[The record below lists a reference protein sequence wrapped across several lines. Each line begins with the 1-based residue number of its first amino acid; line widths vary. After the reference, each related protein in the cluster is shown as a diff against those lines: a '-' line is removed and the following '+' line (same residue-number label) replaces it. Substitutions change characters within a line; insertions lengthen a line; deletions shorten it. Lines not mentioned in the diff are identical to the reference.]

1 MAMNKVLGAYEPDN
15 LFAANQELPAVA
27 DVLEIAASQDLK
39 RGSLVNVSGAQIG
52 SVTGGKKATGS
63 FKFDSN
69 DLVGD
74 IIRVGSVERSWT
86 DEDPDPEANT
96 KQIRIGSTLA
106 ESVNN
111 FIAELVA
118 GGEVTGTF
126 NENEGVL
133 YVSAVTE
140 GIAGNTIEM
149 SENSGIITKSGA
161 TLTGGE
167 DGSIDTD
174 VYAVLAE
181 DCDTTEGAK
190 EAAVYLTGEFNI
202 DAVKVNE
209 NVDDMA
215 AVKIAARKVGIF
227 LKKNI

>member
-1 MAMNKVLGAYEPDN
+1 MAELNKVIGSYEPDN

-27 DVLEIAASQDLK
+27 DALEIAASQNLK
-39 RGSLVNVSGAQIG
+39 RGSLVNVSGEQIAATTDG
-52 SVTGGKKATGS
+52 VKASGTITFADQPTADDTVTVGTTTLTFKSADPGENEVLIGTDLAATLDNLIAALPDSVTGSKSSGVVTITAAT
-63 FKFDSN
+63 D
-69 DLVGD
+69 
-74 IIRVGSVERSWT
+74 
-86 DEDPDPEANT
+86 
-96 KQIRIGSTLA
+96 
-106 ESVNN
+106 
-111 FIAELVA
+111 
-118 GGEVTGTF
+118 GT
-126 NENEGVL
+126 
-133 YVSAVTE
+133 
-140 GIAGNTIEM
+140 AGNSIALAK
-149 SENSGIITKSGA
+149 SGDDITVSGA
-161 TLTGGE
+161 TLSGGVDE
-167 DGSIDTD
+167 VVDTD

>member
-1 MAMNKVLGAYEPDN
+1 MAELNKVLGTYEPDN

-27 DVLEIAASQDLK
+27 DALEIAAGQNLK
-39 RGSLVNVSGAQIG
+39 RGSLVNVNGAQIAATTDG
-52 SVTGGKKATGS
+52 AKASGTITFAANPSANDTVTIDTKTLKFVSETPGENEVLIGANVAATIDNVIEAIPASVTGSKS
-63 FKFDSN
+63 
-69 DLVGD
+69 
-74 IIRVGSVERSWT
+74 
-86 DEDPDPEANT
+86 
-96 KQIRIGSTLA
+96 
-106 ESVNN
+106 
-111 FIAELVA
+111 
-118 GGEVTGTF
+118 
-126 NENEGVL
+126 EGVL
-133 YVSAVTE
+133 TITAAKDGT
-140 GIAGNTIEM
+140 AGNSIALAKNGSNITV
-149 SENSGIITKSGA
+149 SGETLSG
-161 TLTGGE
+161 GIDE
-167 DGSIDTD
+167 VVDTD

>member
-1 MAMNKVLGAYEPDN
+1 MAELNKVLGTYEPDN

-27 DVLEIAASQDLK
+27 DALEIAASQNLK
-39 RGSLVNVSGAQIG
+39 RGALVNVNGTQIAATTDGVKASGTITFAANPSANDTVTIDTKTLKFVSETPGENEVLIG
-52 SVTGGKKATGS
+52 DDVAGTIDNVIEALPDSVTGSKSA
-63 FKFDSN
+63 
-69 DLVGD
+69 
-74 IIRVGSVERSWT
+74 
-86 DEDPDPEANT
+86 
-96 KQIRIGSTLA
+96 
-106 ESVNN
+106 
-111 FIAELVA
+111 
-118 GGEVTGTF
+118 
-126 NENEGVL
+126 GVL
-133 YVSAVTE
+133 TITAATA
-140 GIAGNTIEM
+140 GTAGNSIALAKNGSNITV
-149 SENSGIITKSGA
+149 SGETLSG
-161 TLTGGE
+161 GIDE
-167 DGSIDTD
+167 VVDTD

>member
-1 MAMNKVLGAYEPDN
+1 MAELNKVLGTYEPDN

-27 DVLEIAASQDLK
+27 DALEIAAGQNLK
-39 RGSLVNVSGAQIG
+39 RGSLVNVNGAQIATTTDG
-52 SVTGGKKATGS
+52 AKASGTITFAANPSANDTVTIDTKTLKFVSETPGENEVLIGANVAATIDNVIEALPASVTGSKS
-63 FKFDSN
+63 
-69 DLVGD
+69 
-74 IIRVGSVERSWT
+74 
-86 DEDPDPEANT
+86 
-96 KQIRIGSTLA
+96 
-106 ESVNN
+106 
-111 FIAELVA
+111 
-118 GGEVTGTF
+118 
-126 NENEGVL
+126 EGVL
-133 YVSAVTE
+133 TITAAKDGT
-140 GIAGNTIEM
+140 AGNSIALAKNGSNITV
-149 SENSGIITKSGA
+149 SGETLSG
-161 TLTGGE
+161 GIDE
-167 DGSIDTD
+167 VVDTD

>member
-39 RGSLVNVSGAQIG
+39 RGSLVNVNGAQIAATTDG
-52 SVTGGKKATGS
+52 VKASGTITFTANPSANDTLTVDTTTLKFVSATPGENEVLIGDDVAATIDNVIAALPASVTGTKA
-63 FKFDSN
+63 D
-69 DLVGD
+69 
-74 IIRVGSVERSWT
+74 
-86 DEDPDPEANT
+86 
-96 KQIRIGSTLA
+96 
-106 ESVNN
+106 
-111 FIAELVA
+111 
-118 GGEVTGTF
+118 
-126 NENEGVL
+126 GVL
-133 YVSAVTE
+133 TITAAKDGT
-140 GIAGNTIEM
+140 AGNDIALA
-149 SENSGIITKSGA
+149 KSGSNITVSGA
-161 TLTGGE
+161 KLSGGVDE
-167 DGSIDTD
+167 VVDTD

-215 AVKIAARKVGIF
+215 AVKIAASKVGIF

>member
-39 RGSLVNVSGAQIG
+39 RGSLVNVSGAQIASTTDG
-52 SVTGGKKATGS
+52 VKASGTITFAANPSANDTVTVDTTTLKFVSATPGDNEVLIGDDVAATIDNVIAALPASVTGTKA
-63 FKFDSN
+63 
-69 DLVGD
+69 
-74 IIRVGSVERSWT
+74 
-86 DEDPDPEANT
+86 
-96 KQIRIGSTLA
+96 
-106 ESVNN
+106 
-111 FIAELVA
+111 
-118 GGEVTGTF
+118 
-126 NENEGVL
+126 EGVL
-133 YVSAVTE
+133 TITAAKDGT
-140 GIAGNTIEM
+140 AGNDIALAR
-149 SENSGIITKSGA
+149 SGSNITVSGA
-161 TLTGGE
+161 KLSGGVDE
-167 DGSIDTD
+167 VVDTD

>member
-39 RGSLVNVSGAQIG
+39 RGSLVNVNGAQIAATTDG
-52 SVTGGKKATGS
+52 VKASGTITFTANPSANNTVTVDTTTLKFVSATPGENEVLIGDDVAATIDNVIAALPASVTGTKA
-63 FKFDSN
+63 D
-69 DLVGD
+69 
-74 IIRVGSVERSWT
+74 
-86 DEDPDPEANT
+86 
-96 KQIRIGSTLA
+96 
-106 ESVNN
+106 
-111 FIAELVA
+111 
-118 GGEVTGTF
+118 
-126 NENEGVL
+126 GVL
-133 YVSAVTE
+133 TITAAKDGT
-140 GIAGNTIEM
+140 AGNDIALA
-149 SENSGIITKSGA
+149 KSGSNITVSGA
-161 TLTGGE
+161 KLSGGVDE
-167 DGSIDTD
+167 VVDTD

>member
-1 MAMNKVLGAYEPDN
+1 MAMNKVLGTYEPDN

-27 DVLEIAASQDLK
+27 DVLEIAASQNLK
-39 RGSLVNVSGAQIG
+39 RGSLVNVNGAQIAATTDG
-52 SVTGGKKATGS
+52 VKASGTITFADQPSANDTVTIDTKTLTFKSADPGENEVLIGTDLAATIDNVIDALPDSVTGSKAS
-63 FKFDSN
+63 
-69 DLVGD
+69 
-74 IIRVGSVERSWT
+74 SVLT
-86 DEDPDPEANT
+86 ITAAT
-96 KQIRIGSTLA
+96 
-106 ESVNN
+106 
-111 FIAELVA
+111 A
-118 GGEVTGTF
+118 GT
-126 NENEGVL
+126 
-133 YVSAVTE
+133 
-140 GIAGNTIEM
+140 AGNSIALAK
-149 SENSGIITKSGA
+149 SGSNITVSGA
-161 TLTGGE
+161 TLSGGVDE
-167 DGSIDTD
+167 VVDTD

>member
-1 MAMNKVLGAYEPDN
+1 MAMNKVLGTYEPDN

-39 RGSLVNVSGAQIG
+39 RGSLVNVNGAQIAATTDG
-52 SVTGGKKATGS
+52 VKASGTITFAAQPAEDDTITVGTTTLTFVSADPGENDVLIGTDLAATIDNVIEALPDSVTGSKAS
-63 FKFDSN
+63 
-69 DLVGD
+69 
-74 IIRVGSVERSWT
+74 SVLT
-86 DEDPDPEANT
+86 ITAAT
-96 KQIRIGSTLA
+96 
-106 ESVNN
+106 
-111 FIAELVA
+111 A
-118 GGEVTGTF
+118 GT
-126 NENEGVL
+126 
-133 YVSAVTE
+133 
-140 GIAGNTIEM
+140 AGNSIALAK
-149 SENSGIITKSGA
+149 SGSNITVSGA
-161 TLTGGE
+161 TLSGGVDE
-167 DGSIDTD
+167 VVDTD

-190 EAAVYLTGEFNI
+190 ESAVYLTGEFNI

>member
-39 RGSLVNVSGAQIG
+39 RGSLVNVNGAQIAATTDG
-52 SVTGGKKATGS
+52 VKASGTITFTANPSANDTVTVDTTTLKFVSATPGENEVLIGGDMAATIDNVIAALPASVTGTKA
-63 FKFDSN
+63 D
-69 DLVGD
+69 
-74 IIRVGSVERSWT
+74 
-86 DEDPDPEANT
+86 
-96 KQIRIGSTLA
+96 
-106 ESVNN
+106 
-111 FIAELVA
+111 
-118 GGEVTGTF
+118 
-126 NENEGVL
+126 GVL
-133 YVSAVTE
+133 TITAAKDGT
-140 GIAGNTIEM
+140 AGNDIALA
-149 SENSGIITKSGA
+149 KSGSNITVSGA
-161 TLTGGE
+161 KLSGGVDE
-167 DGSIDTD
+167 VVDTD

>member
-1 MAMNKVLGAYEPDN
+1 MAMNKVLGTYEPDN

-39 RGSLVNVSGAQIG
+39 RGSLVNVNGAQIG
-52 SVTGGKKATGS
+52 TVTSGKAASGS
-63 FKFDSN
+63 FTFDDN
-69 DLVGD
+69 DLEGVV
-74 IIRVGSVERSWT
+74 ITVGSIERTWT
-86 DEDPDPEANT
+86 ANPDPDDPREM
-96 KQIRIGSTLA
+96 QLGSSLD
-106 ESVNN
+106 ESVNV
-111 FIAELVA
+111 FITELVR
-118 GGEVTGTF
+118 GGEVKCGLF
-126 NENEGVL
+126 YENERVL
-133 YVSAVTE
+133 NVYAVAE
-140 GIAGNTIEM
+140 GIAGNAISLSTNG
-149 SENSGIITKSGA
+149 SNITKSGD

-167 DGSIDTD
+167 DEGIVMD

>member
-1 MAMNKVLGAYEPDN
+1 MSELNKVIGSYEPDN

-27 DVLEIAASQDLK
+27 DALEIAASQNLK
-39 RGSLVNVSGAQIG
+39 RGSLVNVSGEQIAATTDG
-52 SVTGGKKATGS
+52 EKASGTITFADQPTADDTVTVGTTTLTFKSADPGENEVLIGTDLAATLDNLIAALPDSVTGSKS
-63 FKFDSN
+63 S
-69 DLVGD
+69 
-74 IIRVGSVERSWT
+74 
-86 DEDPDPEANT
+86 
-96 KQIRIGSTLA
+96 
-106 ESVNN
+106 
-111 FIAELVA
+111 
-118 GGEVTGTF
+118 
-126 NENEGVL
+126 GVL
-133 YVSAVTE
+133 TITAAAAGT
-140 GIAGNTIEM
+140 AGNSIALAK
-149 SENSGIITKSGA
+149 SGSDITVSGA
-161 TLTGGE
+161 TLSGGVDE
-167 DGSIDTD
+167 VVDTD